1 MMYASWF
8 ETQAITGRQT
18 ILRQSPTAAA
28 GRLPGA
34 PAQGKIPAV
43 KIAAAI
49 LSLTALAGGCR
60 EAIERNLIYF
70 PIRDLVG
77 DPSRVGLP
85 FRELVFTALDG
96 VQLHGWLVPGRVDT
110 VLLWCHGNAGNISH
124 RLDNIRL
131 FADELGIGVFI
142 FDYRGYGKSEG
153 VPTEAGLVAD
163 THAAL
168 AALRREGVP
177 AERIVYFGRSLGAA
191 VAIDLALAHPPVAL
205 VLESPFLSVAA
216 MANRTLP
223 GAGYLI
229 RTRWDSLAKIPR
241 VRAPLLVLHGDAD
254 EIVPFT
260 HGQQL
265 FAAAPEPKR
274 FYAIRG
280 AQHNDT
286 YLAGRD
292 YWEAWR
298 SFLRP
303 LVPIGTRA

>member
-1 MMYASWF
+1 
-8 ETQAITGRQT
+8 
-18 ILRQSPTAAA
+18 
-28 GRLPGA
+28 
-34 PAQGKIPAV
+34 
-43 KIAAAI
+43 
-49 LSLTALAGGCR
+49 
-60 EAIERNLIYF
+60 
-70 PIRDLVG
+70 
-77 DPSRVGLP
+77 
-85 FRELVFTALDG
+85 
-96 VQLHGWLVPGRVDT
+96 
-110 VLLWCHGNAGNISH
+110 
-124 RLDNIRL
+124 
-131 FADELGIGVFI
+131 
-142 FDYRGYGKSEG
+142 
-153 VPTEAGLVAD
+153 
-163 THAAL
+163 
-168 AALRREGVP
+168 
-177 AERIVYFGRSLGAA
+177 
-191 VAIDLALAHPPVAL
+191 
-205 VLESPFLSVAA
+205 
-216 MANRTLP
+216 
-223 GAGYLI
+223 LI